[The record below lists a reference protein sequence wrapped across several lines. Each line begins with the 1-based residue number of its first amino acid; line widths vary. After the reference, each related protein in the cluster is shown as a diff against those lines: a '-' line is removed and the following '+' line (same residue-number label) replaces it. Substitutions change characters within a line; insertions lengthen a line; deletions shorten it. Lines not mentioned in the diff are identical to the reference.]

1 MGSLAVWMPLTKS
14 KVTLGMMGPGRAGGN
29 ATAVPKL
36 HFRAYVR
43 PYLSIARGSAMLDL
57 NV

>member
-1 MGSLAVWMPLTKS
+1 MPLTKS

-36 HFRAYVR
+36 HFRAYVQ